1 MSFEYC
7 MKNSLVSEMR
17 DFENDNGQMVFG
29 GMHAYDIAEEFG
41 TPVYVTDETILREN
55 YRNVYKAFSKYMDT
69 RIHYA
74 CKANT
79 SLAILRVLQQ
89 EGSGIDAVSIGEV
102 LSCKKAGFASD
113 KILYTGTNVSN
124 CELQTLVKEGVSI
137 NIDSESEL
145 ERLAKISTDVNISF
159 RITPGVGS
167 GHSDK
172 VITGAKGSKFGIPID
187 RVLPAYA
194 RAKELGFKIKGIHAH
209 IGSGGQTSE
218 PFTDVAWVLAEKAN
232 EIKDELGIDLEF
244 IDIGGGIGVPYKPN
258 DNEMDLN
265 ELAISVT
272 DVIKEETDVR
282 TIALE
287 PGRYLV
293 CDSTILL
300 TRCVDVKYTGV
311 KNYIGVDA
319 GFNTL
324 IRPAFYDS
332 YHHAAIV
339 NKFNKACE
347 HKFTVVGPICESG
360 DYLAKDRALPTP
372 DEGDVVAIYNAGAY
386 GFSMASNYNSRERC
400 REVLVNNGKAELIRD
415 AESIEDLWK
424 YQTIPERLL

>member
-1 MSFEYC
+1 M
-7 MKNSLVSEMR
+7 MR
-17 DFENDNGQMVFG
+17 EFDNDNGQMVFG

-41 TPVYVTDETILREN
+41 TPVYVTDENILRNN
-55 YRNVYKAFSKYMDT
+55 YRKVYEAFSKQMDT

-74 CKANT
+74 CKANA
-79 SLAILRVLQQ
+79 SLAILKILQQ

-102 LSCKKAGFASD
+102 LTCKKAGFASD
-113 KILYTGTNVSN
+113 KILYTGVNVSN
-124 CELQTLVKEGVSI
+124 NELAALVKEGVDI

-145 ERLAKISTDVNISF
+145 ERLAKISTDVNISV

-172 VITGAKGSKFGIPID
+172 VITGSKGSKFGIPID
-187 RVLPAYA
+187 RVIPVYA
-194 RAKELGFKIKGIHAH
+194 RAKELGFKIKGIHVH
-209 IGSGGQTSE
+209 IGSGGQVPE
-218 PFTDVAWVLAEKAN
+218 LFTDAAWVLADTVN
-232 EIKDELGIDLEF
+232 EIKEKLNIDLEF

-258 DNEMDLN
+258 EEEMDVD

-272 DVIKEETDVR
+272 DVFKEETDVK
-282 TIALE
+282 TIVLE
-287 PGRYLV
+287 PGRYIV

-300 TRCVDVKYTGV
+300 TRCVDVKYTEV

-332 YHHAAIV
+332 YHHAAIA

-347 HKFTVVGPICESG
+347 QKYTIVGPICESG
-360 DYLAKDRALPTP
+360 DILAKDRALPTP

-386 GFSMASNYNSRERC
+386 GFSMSSDYNMRPRC
-400 REVLVNNGKAELIRD
+400 KEVLVNNGKAELIRD
-415 AESIEDLWK
+415 SETMDDIWK
-424 YQTIPERLL
+424 HQKIPKRLL